1 MVGSGYHLRG
11 GPLGVE
17 LLPQPPRSVLYG
29 LLLPTQSRRRQLLGG
44 GSKLQGGERGPLTC
58 ASSGGQGR
66 TRGSGWC
73 EDPRGGGPRALID
86 EEGGGSAA
94 VGRRVEDPRELID
107 EDPRALI
114 GGRGWDAPLKEGG
127 IERGGQAGCEE
138 RHRRKGCAIEGM
150 RNRGGGSASVGG
162 GEWAIRGRVWKRQ
175 NMQLWKPTLHT

>member
-1 MVGSGYHLRG
+1 
-11 GPLGVE
+11 
-17 LLPQPPRSVLYG
+17 
-29 LLLPTQSRRRQLLGG
+29 
-44 GSKLQGGERGPLTC
+44 
-58 ASSGGQGR
+58 
-66 TRGSGWC
+66 
-73 EDPRGGGPRALID
+73 LID

-127 IERGGQAGCEE
+127 LERGGQAGCEE